1 MGNKHKK
8 EVHTQKIDNKK
19 GKKLPPTIEYEY
31 PKTIEIDPKYAN
43 APVRTVFYV
52 EVGNM
57 APDQVSLLSAAI
69 ADQYKNAKGGIHYIM
84 PVRDGKLGP
93 DVIFEEEFL
102 KIVDKICEIENGA
115 IVLKDGAKEVYVIR
129 QKL

>member
-1 MGNKHKK
+1 MANKRKK
-8 EVHTQKIDNKK
+8 EVHTQKIENKK
-19 GKKLPPTIEYEY
+19 GKKLPPTIEYEN

-52 EVGNM
+52 EVGGM

-69 ADQYKNAKGGIHYIM
+69 ADQYKDAKGGIHYIM

-93 DVIFEEEFL
+93 DVVFEEEFL
-102 KIVDKICEIENGA
+102 KIVNKICEIKDNM
-115 IVLKDGAKEVYVIR
+115 IVLKDGAKKVYIVR